1 MRIMGHYIFSIVAL
15 AIYGE
20 KVCPIIES
28 IGQLD
33 WSIRLTVVFTGLFL
47 IRPLLVKWIV
57 LKTDWKNQSQR
68 QFLLEGGLFLLGASA
83 LAWYNSYENYA
94 DLVSNSKVF
103 LGCITFGFFTACDM
117 ALERQKLI
125 AESPDLIDWNIES
138 AKVAFPITA
147 KLTAVAAFS
156 LIFMTSIMF
165 LVFLKDLYGFIDLEQ
180 DDYGRGGLLFLQEL
194 LFVGFVILVEMLNLI
209 VSFCRN
215 LKQFFHNQNA
225 SMEAVSKGNLGQH
238 VIISSQD
245 EFSVMGRYTNWMI
258 EMLKKRNRELE
269 TARREIVVRLGR
281 AAEYRDN
288 ETGMH
293 VIRMSNYSARWQ
305 GQSNSLKNNVTSSCR
320 PAPCTMWARSASVIT
335 SC

>member
-1 MRIMGHYIFSIVAL
+1 
-15 AIYGE
+15 
-20 KVCPIIES
+20 
-28 IGQLD
+28 
-33 WSIRLTVVFTGLFL
+33 
-47 IRPLLVKWIV
+47 
-57 LKTDWKNQSQR
+57 
-68 QFLLEGGLFLLGASA
+68 
-83 LAWYNSYENYA
+83 
-94 DLVSNSKVF
+94 
-103 LGCITFGFFTACDM
+103 
-117 ALERQKLI
+117 
-125 AESPDLIDWNIES
+125 
-138 AKVAFPITA
+138 VAFPITA

-225 SMEAVSKGNLGQH
+225 SMEAVTKGNLDQH

-269 TARREIVVRLGR
+269 TARRNTATTKPECTSYACPTTAR
-281 AAEYRDN
+281 
-288 ETGMH
+288 
-293 VIRMSNYSARWQ
+293 RWQ
-305 GQSNSLKNNVTSSCR
+305 GQSNSLKNNATSSCR

>member
-225 SMEAVSKGNLGQH
+225 SMEAVSKGNLDQH

-269 TARREIVVRLGR
+269 TARRNTATTKPECTSYACPTTAR
-281 AAEYRDN
+281 AGKGN
-288 ETGMH
+288 QT
-293 VIRMSNYSARWQ
+293 
-305 GQSNSLKNNVTSSCR
+305 
-320 PAPCTMWARSASVIT
+320 P
-335 SC
+335 

>member
-1 MRIMGHYIFSIVAL
+1 M
-15 AIYGE
+15 
-20 KVCPIIES
+20 
-28 IGQLD
+28 
-33 WSIRLTVVFTGLFL
+33 
-47 IRPLLVKWIV
+47 
-57 LKTDWKNQSQR
+57 
-68 QFLLEGGLFLLGASA
+68 
-83 LAWYNSYENYA
+83 
-94 DLVSNSKVF
+94 
-103 LGCITFGFFTACDM
+103 
-117 ALERQKLI
+117 
-125 AESPDLIDWNIES
+125 
-138 AKVAFPITA
+138 AFPITA

-225 SMEAVSKGNLGQH
+225 SMEAVSKGNLDQY

-269 TARREIVVRLGR
+269 TARRNTAATKPECTSYACPTTAR
-281 AAEYRDN
+281 AGKGN
-288 ETGMH
+288 QT
-293 VIRMSNYSARWQ
+293 
-305 GQSNSLKNNVTSSCR
+305 
-320 PAPCTMWARSASVIT
+320 P
-335 SC
+335 

>member
-1 MRIMGHYIFSIVAL
+1 
-15 AIYGE
+15 
-20 KVCPIIES
+20 
-28 IGQLD
+28 
-33 WSIRLTVVFTGLFL
+33 
-47 IRPLLVKWIV
+47 
-57 LKTDWKNQSQR
+57 
-68 QFLLEGGLFLLGASA
+68 
-83 LAWYNSYENYA
+83 
-94 DLVSNSKVF
+94 
-103 LGCITFGFFTACDM
+103 
-117 ALERQKLI
+117 
-125 AESPDLIDWNIES
+125 
-138 AKVAFPITA
+138 
-147 KLTAVAAFS
+147 
-156 LIFMTSIMF
+156 
-165 LVFLKDLYGFIDLEQ
+165 
-180 DDYGRGGLLFLQEL
+180 
-194 LFVGFVILVEMLNLI
+194 MLNLI

-225 SMEAVSKGNLGQH
+225 SMEAVSKGNLDQY

>member
-1 MRIMGHYIFSIVAL
+1 M
-15 AIYGE
+15 
-20 KVCPIIES
+20 
-28 IGQLD
+28 
-33 WSIRLTVVFTGLFL
+33 
-47 IRPLLVKWIV
+47 
-57 LKTDWKNQSQR
+57 
-68 QFLLEGGLFLLGASA
+68 EGGLFLLGASA

-225 SMEAVSKGNLGQH
+225 SMEAVSKGNLDQH

>member
-1 MRIMGHYIFSIVAL
+1 MRIMGHYIFSTVAL

-57 LKTDWKNQSQR
+57 LKTDWKNHSQR

-165 LVFLKDLYGFIDLEQ
+165 LVFL
-180 DDYGRGGLLFLQEL
+180 
-194 LFVGFVILVEMLNLI
+194 
-209 VSFCRN
+209 
-215 LKQFFHNQNA
+215 
-225 SMEAVSKGNLGQH
+225 
-238 VIISSQD
+238 
-245 EFSVMGRYTNWMI
+245 
-258 EMLKKRNRELE
+258 
-269 TARREIVVRLGR
+269 
-281 AAEYRDN
+281 
-288 ETGMH
+288 
-293 VIRMSNYSARWQ
+293 
-305 GQSNSLKNNVTSSCR
+305 
-320 PAPCTMWARSASVIT
+320 
-335 SC
+335 

>member
-1 MRIMGHYIFSIVAL
+1 M
-15 AIYGE
+15 
-20 KVCPIIES
+20 
-28 IGQLD
+28 
-33 WSIRLTVVFTGLFL
+33 FTGLFL

-225 SMEAVSKGNLGQH
+225 SMEAVSKDNQDQH

-245 EFSVMGRYTNWMI
+245 EFSV
-258 EMLKKRNRELE
+258 E